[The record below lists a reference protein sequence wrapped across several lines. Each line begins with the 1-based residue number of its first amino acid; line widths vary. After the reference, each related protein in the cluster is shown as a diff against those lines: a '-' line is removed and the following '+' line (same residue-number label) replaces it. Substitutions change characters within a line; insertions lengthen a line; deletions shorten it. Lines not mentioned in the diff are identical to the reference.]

1 MNNKENGNQA
11 KKRKK
16 KREGSKREKDH
27 SHTKVNNT
35 HAFSINQNSQFPLT
49 NP

>member
-1 MNNKENGNQA
+1 MNNKENGNQE
-11 KKRKK
+11 KKERKGK
-16 KREGSKREKDH
+16 TQREGDH

-35 HAFSINQNSQFPLT
+35 DAFSINQNSQFPLT